1 MAESLENP
9 IAALST
15 LDAEGLTFRP
25 WRPAAI
31 LQLVAWGED
40 SAAALAQW
48 ERATFGASIA
58 GAGATLARDGLRL
71 WPTAPWRRLLIA

>member
-1 MAESLENP
+1 MAEPLENP

-15 LDAEGLTFRP
+15 LDADGLTFRP

-31 LQLVAWGED
+31 LQLAAWGEG

-48 ERATFGASIA
+48 ERSLFGASIA
-58 GAGATLARDGLRL
+58 GAGATLARGGL
-71 WPTAPWRRLLIA
+71 